1 MIKVFNDGGVHNN
14 ARSHNVRLTE
24 LAADI
29 RMPYR
34 TLLARLSRGISE
46 SESSHLID
54 RIIAIADLKRE
65 RRATQC
71 N

>member
-14 ARSHNVRLTE
+14 AKSHNVRLTE

-34 TLLARLSRGISE
+34 TLLARLSRGISDGE
-46 SESSHLID
+46 AAWLID